1 MSDSLSDLSSK
12 SIQEISECSNLKE
25 LELLRVKYLG
35 KKGKITKEL
44 KSLGKLAPPE
54 RPKAGQRI
62 NSIKEKVQSLIETKK
77 LVLADVSIQKKIA
90 SSSIDVTLNGRKNN
104 RGNIHPISSI
114 LREIES
120 IFHSSGFRVED
131 GPEIEDEYHNFTAL
145 NIPENHP
152 ARAMH
157 DTFYFNTNYLLR
169 THTSP
174 IQIRSMETHGVPIK
188 VIAPGKVYRRDSDI
202 THTPMFHQIEGLV
215 IDKNINF
222 THLKG
227 MLHQFINTFYKKDME
242 LRFRPSYFPF
252 TEPSAE
258 VDIGYEIRD
267 GKIVIGEGDKWL
279 EVLGCGMVHP
289 NVLRNV
295 KVNPDEFQGYAF
307 GIGIDR
313 LAMLK
318 YGINDLRA
326 FFDCDYRWL
335 NHFGFDPIDVPTNYR
350 GLSR

>member
-35 KKGKITKEL
+35 KKGAITKQL
-44 KSLGKLAPPE
+44 KALGKLTPSE
-54 RPKAGQRI
+54 RPKAGQKI
-62 NSIKEKVQSLIETKK
+62 NILKEKVQSPIDARKI
-77 LVLADVSIQKKIA
+77 VLADASIQEKIE
-90 SSSIDVTLNGRKNN
+90 SSSIDVTLSGRKNN

-114 LREIES
+114 LYEIES
-120 IFHSSGFRVED
+120 IFHNSGFRVED

-157 DTFYFNTNYLLR
+157 DTFYFNAQYLLR

-174 IQIRSMETHGVPIK
+174 IQIRSMEQYGVPIR

-215 IDKNINF
+215 IDKDINF

-227 MLHQFINTFYKKDME
+227 ILHDFINTFFEDEMKV
-242 LRFRPSYFPF
+242 RFRPSYFPF

-258 VDIGYEIRD
+258 VDLLSKD
-267 GKIVIGEGDKWL
+267 NQWL
-279 EVLGCGMVHP
+279 EILGCGMVHP
-289 NVLRNV
+289 KVLTNLGID
-295 KVNPDEFQGYAF
+295 NEIFNGYAF
-307 GIGIDR
+307 GMGVER

-318 YGINDLRA
+318 YGINDIRL
-326 FFDCDYRWL
+326 FYENDL
-335 NHFGFDPIDVPTNYR
+335 NFLNQFK
-350 GLSR
+350 

>member
-35 KKGKITKEL
+35 KKGAITKQL
-44 KSLGKLAPPE
+44 KALGKLTSSE
-54 RPKAGQRI
+54 RPKAGQKI
-62 NSIKEKVQSLIETKK
+62 NILKEKVQSLIDARKI
-77 LVLADVSIQKKIA
+77 VLADASIQEKIE
-90 SSSIDVTLNGRKNN
+90 SSSIDVTLSGRKNN

-114 LREIES
+114 LYEIES
-120 IFHSSGFRVED
+120 IFHNSGFRVED

-157 DTFYFNTNYLLR
+157 DTFYFNANYLLR

-215 IDKNINF
+215 IDKDINF

-227 MLHQFINTFYKKDME
+227 MLHQFINTFYKRGME

-258 VDIGYEIRD
+258 VDILSKD
-267 GKIVIGEGDKWL
+267 GSWL
-279 EVLGCGMVHP
+279 EILGCGMVHP
-289 NVLRNV
+289 KVLENLKIDPEV
-295 KVNPDEFQGYAF
+295 YTGYAF
-307 GIGIDR
+307 GMGVER
-313 LAMLK
+313 LAMLRHEIK
-318 YGINDLRA
+318 DIRLFYENDLH
-326 FFDCDYRWL
+326 FL
-335 NHFGFDPIDVPTNYR
+335 NQFK
-350 GLSR
+350 